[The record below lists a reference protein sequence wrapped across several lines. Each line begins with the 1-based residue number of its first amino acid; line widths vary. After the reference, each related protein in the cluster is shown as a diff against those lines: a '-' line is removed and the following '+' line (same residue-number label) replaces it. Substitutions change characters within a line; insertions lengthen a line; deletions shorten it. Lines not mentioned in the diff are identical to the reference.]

1 MTANR
6 SKSGDRP
13 ASYSG
18 SRRGRQWP
26 VVTRYSE
33 CRRTAMTCGSSREP
47 QVPGGPP
54 GKCGTRRLAPVGAP
68 RHSDRR
74 HKMVGATMDTDGL
87 LKRVRAI
94 PGVMEASIMHGR
106 QRDRLYVKVASGDAN
121 HVNRRAH
128 PLLEQYLDLGL
139 LYEYEQTELPLIGPP
154 CRRIAAAGRGVD
166 RPAPEPDIRGSPP
179 LAGAA
184 VLNSGVS
191 PGLIALTPKAHSVK
205 LCCFGGSDS

>member
-1 MTANR
+1 M
-6 SKSGDRP
+6 D
-13 ASYSG
+13 
-18 SRRGRQWP
+18 
-26 VVTRYSE
+26 
-33 CRRTAMTCGSSREP
+33 
-47 QVPGGPP
+47 
-54 GKCGTRRLAPVGAP
+54 
-68 RHSDRR
+68 SD
-74 HKMVGATMDTDGL
+74 DL
-87 LKRVRAI
+87 LQRVSAI
-94 PGVMEASIMHGR
+94 PGVMTASILHGG
-106 QRDRLYVKVASGDAN
+106 QCDRLYVKVASGDAN
-121 HVNRRAH
+121 PVNRRVY
-128 PLLEQYLDLGL
+128 PLLEQHLDLGL